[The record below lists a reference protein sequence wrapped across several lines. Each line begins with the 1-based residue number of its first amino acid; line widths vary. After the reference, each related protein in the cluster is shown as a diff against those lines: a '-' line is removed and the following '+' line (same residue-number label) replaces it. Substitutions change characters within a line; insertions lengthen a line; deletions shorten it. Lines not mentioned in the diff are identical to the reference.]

1 MILVDTSIWID
12 HLSKPHW
19 ILRGLLMQDG
29 VLVHPFVL
37 GELAVGSIRDRDL
50 VLITLSE
57 IETVRVANHE
67 EVLNFISAHKLFGKG
82 IGYIDANLLTS
93 VVLTPGTTLWTRD
106 KRLHA
111 AALELKVAYQPL
123 AN

>member
-29 VLVHPFVL
+29 VL
-37 GELAVGSIRDRDL
+37 RDRDL